1 MHVVIESESLS
12 RQKQANVTDSRAY
25 SQPQQSEMPF
35 AVIQGEALSVM
46 PKDLYIPP
54 RALEII
60 LEAFEGP
67 LDLLLYF
74 IKRQNLDI
82 LDIDV
87 AAITRQY
94 MSYIQLMREIQ
105 LELAAD
111 YLVMAAMLAEI
122 KTQML
127 LPRHYSD
134 FDEEEDPRLELI
146 KRLQEYERFKQA
158 AEDVDKLPRL
168 GRDTYQARA
177 EVTYRDN
184 QKSYPEVKINQLLDA
199 FSGVLKRAEMFKSH
213 QVSSEALSVRERM
226 SHILDKL
233 VGKTFVR
240 FEGLFAFHEGK
251 AGVVVTF
258 LALMELIKE
267 SLIDIVQTEPFD
279 SIHLVAKKS

>member
-1 MHVVIESESLS
+1 MIKPKSSS
-12 RQKQANVTDSRAY
+12 GKKQTLAIDPIIHN
-25 SQPQQSEMPF
+25 QPQQSEMPF
-35 AVIQGEALSVM
+35 AVVQGEALSVM

-67 LDLLLYF
+67 LDLLLYL

-87 AAITRQY
+87 AAITYQY
-94 MSYIQLMREIQ
+94 LSYIQIMREIQ

-127 LPRHYSD
+127 LPQHSTEL
-134 FDEEEDPRLELI
+134 DEDEDPRLELI
-146 KRLQEYERFKQA
+146 ERLQEYERFKKA
-158 AEDVDKLPRL
+158 AEDIDELPRI
-168 GRDTYQARA
+168 GRDTHQASA
-177 EVTYRDN
+177 EVTYRDM
-184 QKSYPEVKINQLLDA
+184 QKSYPEVNINELLVA
-199 FSGVLKRAEMFKSH
+199 FNGVLKRAEMFTSH
-213 QVSSEALSVRERM
+213 QVSPESLSVRERM
-226 SHILDKL
+226 SGILDKL
-233 VGKTFVR
+233 LGKKFMR
-240 FEGLFAFHEGK
+240 FESLFMVNEGK

-267 SLIDIVQTEPFD
+267 SLIDVVQTDPFD

>member
-1 MHVVIESESLS
+1 MIKSKSS
-12 RQKQANVTDSRAY
+12 SGKKRALAIDPIIHN
-25 SQPQQSEMPF
+25 QPQQSEMPF

-67 LDLLLYF
+67 LDLLLYL

-87 AAITRQY
+87 AAITHQY
-94 MSYIQLMREIQ
+94 LSYIQLMREIQ

-127 LPRHYSD
+127 LPQHSSG
-134 FDEEEDPRLELI
+134 FDEDEDPRLELI
-146 KRLQEYERFKQA
+146 KRLQEYERFKKA
-158 AEDVDKLPRL
+158 AEDIDELPRI
-168 GRDTYQARA
+168 GRDTHQASA
-177 EVTYRDN
+177 EVTCRDM
-184 QKSYPEVKINQLLDA
+184 QKSYPEVNIKELLVA
-199 FSGVLKRAEMFKSH
+199 FNGVLKRAEMFTSH
-213 QVSSEALSVRERM
+213 QVSPESLSVRERM
-226 SHILDKL
+226 SRILDKL
-233 VGKTFVR
+233 LGKKFVR
-240 FEGLFAFHEGK
+240 FESLFMVNEGK

-267 SLIDIVQTEPFD
+267 SLIDVVQTDPFD

>member
-1 MHVVIESESLS
+1 
-12 RQKQANVTDSRAY
+12 
-25 SQPQQSEMPF
+25 MPF
-35 AVIQGEALSVM
+35 AVVQGEALSVM

-67 LDLLLYF
+67 LDLLLYL

-87 AAITRQY
+87 AAITYQY
-94 MSYIQLMREIQ
+94 LSYIQIMREIQ

-127 LPRHYSD
+127 LPQHSTEL
-134 FDEEEDPRLELI
+134 DEDEDPRLELI
-146 KRLQEYERFKQA
+146 ERLQEYERFKKA
-158 AEDVDKLPRL
+158 AEDIDELPRI
-168 GRDTYQARA
+168 GRDTHQASA
-177 EVTYRDN
+177 EVTYRDM
-184 QKSYPEVKINQLLDA
+184 QKSYPEVNINELLVA
-199 FSGVLKRAEMFKSH
+199 FNGVLKRAEMFTSH
-213 QVSSEALSVRERM
+213 QVSPESLSVRERM
-226 SHILDKL
+226 SGILDKL
-233 VGKTFVR
+233 LGKKFVR
-240 FEGLFAFHEGK
+240 FESLFMVNEGK

-267 SLIDIVQTEPFD
+267 SLIDVVQTDPFD

>member
-12 RQKQANVTDSRAY
+12 RQKQANLTDSKAY

-94 MSYIQLMREIQ
+94 MNYIESVSYTHLTLPTNRE
-105 LELAAD
+105 
-111 YLVMAAMLAEI
+111 V
-122 KTQML
+122 
-127 LPRHYSD
+127 
-134 FDEEEDPRLELI
+134 
-146 KRLQEYERFKQA
+146 
-158 AEDVDKLPRL
+158 
-168 GRDTYQARA
+168 
-177 EVTYRDN
+177 
-184 QKSYPEVKINQLLDA
+184 
-199 FSGVLKRAEMFKSH
+199 
-213 QVSSEALSVRERM
+213 
-226 SHILDKL
+226 
-233 VGKTFVR
+233 
-240 FEGLFAFHEGK
+240 
-251 AGVVVTF
+251 
-258 LALMELIKE
+258 
-267 SLIDIVQTEPFD
+267 
-279 SIHLVAKKS
+279 